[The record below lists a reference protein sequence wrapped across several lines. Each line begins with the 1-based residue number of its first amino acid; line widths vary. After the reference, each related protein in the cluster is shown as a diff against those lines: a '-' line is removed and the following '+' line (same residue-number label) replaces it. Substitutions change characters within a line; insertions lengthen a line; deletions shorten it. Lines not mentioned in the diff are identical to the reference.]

1 MGLTPQSHSWQWGK
15 ARTELQVIAVTAAA
29 PLLILGVGTA
39 FLLGFSWRG
48 FLWDL
53 GLGALTSGVP
63 PLLVFLP
70 GRLSSSLTDPALA
83 RPATSVLLLRAGVLI
98 EFARFGVV
106 TLQDVQ
112 LRDAVWLG
120 LGIQFLNVLA
130 SLTFYAVKVSLRPS
144 PLDPEQAAAGRA
156 DPRSYGQRVFRFG
169 RNTLVEVGLS
179 RLLAL
184 SPWLAFVT
192 VPVGA
197 CQARRT

>member
-1 MGLTPQSHSWQWGK
+1 MAVRRGVHRAAGHRGYSGGPAPHSRRRDRVPAGILLARVLWG
-15 ARTELQVIAVTAAA
+15 
-29 PLLILGVGTA
+29 
-39 FLLGFSWRG
+39 
-48 FLWDL
+48 L
-53 GLGALTSGVP
+53 GLGVLAPVVP